1 MQTYLQQKIPPATF
15 SRSVP
20 DNCAMVKCWDSRRKE
35 NLKSLELL
43 VIQKRITVISR
54 VEILPLWG

>member
-20 DNCAMVKCWDSRRKE
+20 DNCAMVSAGIQEEKKILNHSNFWSFKKE
-35 NLKSLELL
+35 
-43 VIQKRITVISR
+43 
-54 VEILPLWG
+54 